1 MLFRRALLILPA
13 LLLLVAAAGADEL
26 LIPMDLAPAP
36 HRSVVLGTIA
46 AVAADPAEGVPE
58 MPVLAPIYTVDV
70 RDVLSGTARRREVLR
85 DTHAF
90 VREQGRWYPRGT
102 SPAPWL
108 APGQDVL
115 LVIDDMDPAAADSTR
130 PQPLRVIRNAWFL
143 QPHPFADGPLL
154 LEQVGVDGLAPEQ
167 LDSDPGAT
175 IEGLLSGLTFH
186 EGAAPVSFA
195 EVIRRFRPDRR

>member
-1 MLFRRALLILPA
+1 MLFRRALPLQSV
-13 LLLLVAAAGADEL
+13 LLLAAAASADDL
-26 LIPMDLAPAP
+26 LIPADLSPAP
-36 HRSVVLGTIA
+36 HRTVLLGTVVG
-46 AVAADPAEGVPE
+46 VAADPAEGVPE

-70 RDVLSGTARRREVLR
+70 RDVLSGAARRREVLR

-90 VREQGRWYPRGT
+90 VREQERWYPRAT

-115 LVIDDMDPAAADSTR
+115 LVIDDGDPAAADSTR

-143 QPHPFADGPLL
+143 QPHPFADEPLL
-154 LEQVGVDGLAPEQ
+154 MEQVGVDGLAPEQ

-175 IEGLLSGLTFH
+175 IEGLLSGLTFY
-186 EGAAPVSFA
+186 EGPAPVSFA
-195 EVIRRFRPDRR
+195 EVMRRFRPDGG